1 MTRKFFF
8 FSEMGYNAYQRK
20 SEPPITFIMNAS
32 IVEPIGIAASL
43 HHADRPRRGPR
54 SIAAAPARS
63 RVQCGPCVGPHHRAR
78 GEGLLRLAASV
89 KRGGRPE
96 AVERFGG
103 VRSMIRPPKPI

>member
-78 GEGLLRLAASV
+78 GRTAAACRLGEA
-89 KRGGRPE
+89 RPE